1 MKALTTALVVALAVP
16 AAASAA
22 DTDYPAPEGPI
33 PVTSPTRLAAQG
45 TDVAAPDQQA
55 PKFPSRVE
63 VYRAPPSAPQ
73 AAGGFDWADAGVGAG
88 GAALLVTISLGAA
101 LTIRRRQG
109 RPPSVIA

>member
-16 AAASAA
+16 AAAAA
-22 DTDYPAPEGPI
+22 DTDYPAPGGPI
-33 PVTSPTRLAAQG
+33 PVTSPPRLAAQG
-45 TDVAAPDQQA
+45 TDVAAADQQA

-63 VYRAPPSAPQ
+63 VYRAPPSTLHT
-73 AAGGFDWADAGVGAG
+73 AGGFDWADAGVGAG

-101 LTIRRRQG
+101 LTLRRRQG